1 MANTYQPGSKFIIGG
16 EVVLD
21 LTLDDVVEGRVL
33 SGTKFHKA
41 DGTQGVGT
49 CPYDADTSDG
59 TAKAAEVL
67 TGKTAYVGGEKV
79 TGTMPNRGAV
89 TGTIAAKDAQY
100 TIPQGYHDGSGKVG
114 IDSTEKAKLI
124 AQNIRQG
131 VTLLGIE
138 GSMSGTEDM
147 NAQSVSVTPTLGTQ
161 TILPDASH
169 NCISQVNVAAIPIT
183 ITENTAGGLTYTI
196 G

>member
-21 LTLDDVVEGRVL
+21 LTLDDVVESTVL

-41 DGTQGVGT
+41 DGTQSTGT
-49 CPYDADTSDG
+49 CTYDADTSDG
-59 TAKAAEVL
+59 TAKAAEIL
-67 TGKTAYVGGEKV
+67 TGKTGYVGGTKV

-131 VTLLGIE
+131 VTLLGVE

-147 NAQSVSVTPTLGTQ
+147 NAQSVNVTPTLSAQ
-161 TILPDASH
+161 TVLPDASH